1 VGHFQ
6 AQNFDKYEM
15 GSLNSISYTP
25 ACSTLTSGSVYILI
39 DYDPNDPAPPTE
51 EDFADNELTKT
62 CALYSKMSAQIELQ
76 QLDKCKM
83 LIRTGPS
90 QTDKLLTDPCAIHI
104 GAFGYGSDA
113 VTNGLTLG
121 HFHINYSAKLLV
133 RQPMATTVPLP
144 RNMAVFAGEGGFIG
158 DASTTILQDP
168 TSINTLGAVY
178 SAGSITLPAG
188 YYSVHS
194 RTGLTVPPTS
204 GGPAT
209 TFISLEVHVN
219 GVRVDR
225 SQSVIN
231 RTFTVPEAVSLS
243 STTPILVS
251 EGDQVTQVLVHDSSN
266 PINLLGDRTLL
277 SFQLL

>member
-1 VGHFQ
+1 
-6 AQNFDKYEM
+6 
-15 GSLNSISYTP
+15 
-25 ACSTLTSGSVYILI
+25 
-39 DYDPNDPAPPTE
+39 
-51 EDFADNELTKT
+51 
-62 CALYSKMSAQIELQ
+62 MSAPIEPQ

-83 LIRTGPS
+83 LIRMGPS

-113 VTNGLTLG
+113 AAEGLILG

-144 RNMAVFAGEGGFIG
+144 RNMVVYNGEGGFIV
-158 DASTTILQDP
+158 DTTTTILQSNTD
-168 TSINTLGAVY
+168 INTLGAVY
-178 SAGSITLPAG
+178 TAGSIRLPAG

-194 RTGLTVPPTS
+194 RCGLTVPATS
-204 GGPAT
+204 GGAAT

-231 RTFTVPEAVSLS
+231 RAFAVSEAVSLT
-243 STTPILVS
+243 STIPILVS
-251 EGDQVTQVLVHDSSN
+251 DGDVVTQVLFQDSGT
-266 PINLLGDRTLL
+266 PLTLLSDRTIL